1 MMGLNL
7 RENVVSDYWRT
18 RDKRMQI
25 ILEWMEG
32 MEEWRLDG
40 DQDFSRS
47 LLELQPKLEGASRG
61 GMLDIS
67 DDFLKVMAYM
77 SASRAMRLMEWM
89 DGKFEKSLS
98 VEYVQLA
105 QDYAAENPTHQ
116 LMLDR
121 LRALHSVSL
130 LGKVFSPQRTQIIT
144 RFLIE
149 QNEDPDRF

>member
-7 RENVVSDYWRT
+7 RENVVADYWRT

-32 MEEWRLDG
+32 MEEWRLDD

-47 LLELQPKLEGASRG
+47 LLDLQPRLEKASRG

-67 DDFLKVMAYM
+67 GDFLKVMAYM

-89 DGKFEKSLS
+89 DGKFDKSLS
-98 VEYVQLA
+98 VEYVQVA
-105 QDYAAENPTHQ
+105 QDYAAENATHQ

-144 RFLIE
+144 RLLIE
-149 QNEDPDRF
+149 QNEDPERF